1 LAIGV
6 VLLGTAFAC
15 DAENLQERL
24 QQAIMRQSGRG
35 ERQATREAAKA
46 SHGRTGLP
54 EPIVAALD
62 LIAES
67 DAVFIVKKEKK
78 KDRTYSGFNFAAML
92 TTKTIWLGRGI
103 EDLDLW
109 IEEIASG
116 SFMNRESYQVR
127 RPDGVNEELASWLT
141 RQIASRPLT
150 AEERAARAEAA
161 AEAAAEA
168 EAGGRRR
175 SSSRAARTK
184 DGETR

>member
-1 LAIGV
+1 
-6 VLLGTAFAC
+6 
-15 DAENLQERL
+15 
-24 QQAIMRQSGRG
+24 MRQGGRG
-35 ERQATREAAKA
+35 DRQATREAAKA

-54 EPIVAALD
+54 EPIVAALN

-67 DAVFIVKKEKK
+67 DAVFIVKKDKK

-109 IEEIASG
+109 ISEIASG

-127 RPDGVNEELASWLT
+127 RPDGVNEELTSWLT

-150 AEERAARAEAA
+150 AEERAERAEAEAA
-161 AEAAAEA
+161 AAAQEA
-168 EAGGRRR
+168 EARPRR
-175 SSSRAARTK
+175 SSRRATTMIGK
-184 DGETR
+184 TR

>member
-1 LAIGV
+1 VAGFL
-6 VLLGTAFAC
+6 LLGTSFAC

-35 ERQATREAAKA
+35 ERQAAREAAKA

-54 EPIVAALD
+54 PPIVAALD

-67 DAVFIVKKEKK
+67 DAVFIVKKDKK
-78 KDRTYSGFNFAAML
+78 KDRIYSGFNFAAML

-127 RPDGVNEELASWLT
+127 RPDGVNEELTPWLT
-141 RQIASRPLT
+141 RQIASRTLT
-150 AEERAARAEAA
+150 AEEPAERSDADARAEDD
-161 AEAAAEA
+161 AE
-168 EAGGRRR
+168 GPLR
-175 SSSRAARTK
+175 SSSRAATTN
-184 DGETR
+184 GEKR